1 MKIGIVDDHA
11 LFREGMR
18 YVLGGLKEEVQ
29 VFEAANAPD
38 ARSMLA
44 AHPDLAVLL
53 LDLDLPGEDGF
64 SLMRWV
70 SGERPDLPVVIMSAS
85 EDRGDMQSLIE
96 QGARGYIP
104 KHSSGSLAVNAL
116 RLVLDGSTYVPP
128 SMLVEVPASN
138 LRLTPRQEQVLALLA
153 EGCSNKQIADR
164 LVLAEPTV
172 KMHVTAIIRALGVN
186 NRTQAVR
193 KALEQGLTRLR

>member
-18 YVLGGLKEEVQ
+18 FVLEGLDGAVELI
-29 VFEAANAPD
+29 EAASAAE
-38 ARSMLA
+38 ARGMLENHA
-44 AHPDLAVLL
+44 DLQVLL
-53 LDLDLPGEDGF
+53 LDLDLPEEDGF
-64 SLMRWV
+64 SIMRWLRH
-70 SGERPDLPVVIMSAS
+70 ERPDLPVVVLSAS
-85 EDRGDMQSLIE
+85 EERGDIQALLE

-104 KHSSGSLAVNAL
+104 KHSSASLAVSAL
-116 RLVLDGSTYVPP
+116 RLVLDGGTYVPP
-128 SMLVEVPASN
+128 SMVGQPRESAV
-138 LRLTPRQEQVLALLA
+138 RLTPRQAQVLELLA

-172 KMHVTAIIRALGVN
+172 KMHVTAVIRALGVN
-186 NRTQAVR
+186 NRTQAAR